1 MAYFYAAGALFAADI
16 ALHITVVVCRKE
28 ALRCVTKV
36 LLIPLLTLAFSLLW
50 VEISS
55 APLPLL
61 VALGLLAGSA
71 GDICLLDHA
80 HPPGVKLGLAFFS
93 VGHVLYLAQLYQLM
107 APPAWWLVAALAVVF
122 GTGAALAYKKL
133 RPYLPKLMHIPA
145 LLYMLL
151 LCVLSASAAADAV
164 SSLEA
169 GAFVLLSGALLFML
183 SDTILSFE
191 IFKGETRLSHA
202 KVMTPYIFAQILIA
216 AGFFLQMM

>member
-28 ALRCVTKV
+28 ALRCITKV

-50 VEISS
+50 LELSP

-61 VALGLLAGSA
+61 VALGLLAGSI
-71 GDICLLDHA
+71 GDICLLDHD

-93 VGHVLYLAQLYQLM
+93 VGHVLYLVQLYRLM
-107 APPAWWLVAALAVVF
+107 APPVWWLVAVLAVVF
-122 GTGAALAYKKL
+122 GAGAALTYKKL
-133 RPYLPKLMHIPA
+133 WPCLPKLMRIPA

-151 LCVLSASAAADAV
+151 LCVFSASAAADAFT
-164 SSLEA
+164 SLDA
-169 GAFVLLSGALLFML
+169 GAFVLLGGTLLFLL
-183 SDTILSFE
+183 SDTALSFE
-191 IFKGETRLSHA
+191 IFRSETKLSHL
-202 KVMTPYIFAQILIA
+202 KVMAPYILAQILIA